1 MGKIQEVND
10 KMKEVRLTMVDNIAR
25 VIERGEK
32 LDDVLV
38 KSDSLQSTASMFKRT
53 ATRLKNRMWWQN
65 VKMWITVAV
74 VLVVVIVVIF
84 LAACKGVA
92 CVV

>member
-1 MGKIQEVND
+1 MRVE
-10 KMKEVRLTMVDNIAR
+10 NIAR
-25 VIERGEK
+25 VVERGEK

-38 KSDSLQSTASMFKRT
+38 KSDSLQSTANMFKRT

-65 VKMWITVAV
+65 VKMWIAVAAVVVAV
-74 VLVVVIVVIF
+74 IAVIF

-92 CVV
+92 CLL